1 MYLVGGLHEDHDVGG
16 SDSDGEDV
24 RIPEQMDTGRPQ
36 EKQVDLFSEIH
47 LNQMKKLEKQ
57 LEGVEGERNALTK
70 SLKEIQDQVEK
81 EKSKVACLQAGVTTV
96 ISHIDALN
104 NLKNDIAK
112 RVEKPETPP
121 PVIDVCFAKN
131 MYFPVQYYMLNM
143 RVYFLIK
150 IVDSDDLSR
159 MVYGVIKGNR

>member
-1 MYLVGGLHEDHDVGG
+1 MHIILCKCIFHVFLGGMHEDHDVGG
-16 SDSDGEDV
+16 SDSEGDDV

-70 SLKEIQDQVEK
+70 SLKEIQDQVER
-81 EKSKVACLQAGVTTV
+81 EKSKVACLQAGVTTI
-96 ISHIDALN
+96 ISHIEALN

-121 PVIDVCFAKN
+121 PVIYDFSKTMN
-131 MYFPVQYYMLNM
+131 MLN
-143 RVYFLIK
+143 VAQ
-150 IVDSDDLSR
+150 SR
-159 MVYGVIKGNR
+159 L